1 MPVLDNPRHEI
12 FATEIALN
20 AASQCEAAKRAGY
33 KPTRAYETGSQLV
46 RNSKIADRI
55 TELQEAWAS
64 ARLVDARK
72 LHIRWSEMFDADI
85 ADIIEQDTATARM
98 RLKPIHSWP
107 KIWRQMLSSVDV
119 KELFEHSKDG
129 ADASWDKIGELIKMK
144 FADQLKLG
152 ELIGKLKTVDAFT
165 APIEKH
171 EHVHIHVELE
181 KRLSAGRERV
191 KLLKSESGE

>member
-12 FATEIALN
+12 FAQQLAIGK
-20 AASQCEAAKRAGY
+20 SQTEAA
-33 KPTRAYETGSQLV
+33 QLV
-46 RNSKIADRI
+46 GYANRKVASKLATKEDIQSRVA
-55 TELQEAWAS
+55 ELQAELAGAN
-64 ARLVDARK
+64 LVTATK
-72 LHIRWSEMFDADI
+72 LHIRWSDMFNADI
-85 ADIIEQDTATARM
+85 GDIIEQDTATARM

-107 KIWRQMLSSVDV
+107 KIWRQMLSAVDV

-129 ADASWDKIGELIKMK
+129 ADASWDKIGELVKIK
-144 FADQLKLG
+144 FTEQLKLG

-191 KLLKSESGE
+191 KLLKSEAGE